1 MVGCS
6 ISLEGAQ
13 FRTFDLDIS
22 TLGSPDDTSL
32 EVIDGGLRIVA
43 TGASTELMAHVVGE
57 VTPYAIECDA
67 MLNCFTVGPFDS
79 DGTVS
84 VDVSVTATVDLRMDG
99 NDPVVSLREVEEVT
113 LTNVTALF
121 PDVYPTIR
129 GEVELGPLLE
139 ALRARGATIALPRV
153 VPESNELTLHVHEA
167 GNPLEESGWGI
178 LEPREDAPRVDGLDV
193 VLVPCLAID
202 LSGQRIGYG
211 RGFYDRML
219 SEHPEALRVALAYD
233 FQLLA
238 EAPAFDH
245 DVPVH
250 VVVTDA
256 RVVRVGED
264 EEDRDPLDRPPGSD
278 D

>member
-1 MVGCS
+1 MDPRERLLRVRVKND
-6 ISLEGAQ
+6 
-13 FRTFDLDIS
+13 FRKRMRALRKALPREARAARSARITEAALALPELAAPGRVLAF
-22 TLGSPDDTSL
+22 SP
-32 EVIDGGLRIVA
+32 
-43 TGASTELMAHVVGE
+43 
-57 VTPYAIECDA
+57 
-67 MLNCFTVGPFDS
+67 
-79 DGTVS
+79 
-84 VDVSVTATVDLRMDG
+84 
-99 NDPVVSLREVEEVT
+99 
-113 LTNVTALF
+113 
-121 PDVYPTIR
+121 IR

-167 GNPLEESGWGI
+167 GDPLEESGWGI
-178 LEPREDAPRVDGLDV
+178 LEPTEDAPRVDGLDV

-256 RVVRVGED
+256 RVVRVGEGD
-264 EEDRDPLDRPPGSD
+264 
-278 D
+278 